1 MLFHNQIENVI
12 YLPEYRAMLVR
23 DQKDSNMLDLT
34 QSRLHELFTCNP
46 ERGELHWRQSGKG
59 RRIGRPAGAL
69 DTGHRVIR
77 VDGVTHPLQ
86 RAIWVYVNGPIPGEQ
101 RIRFEDG
108 NPLNCAVSNLRMART
123 KKEADALFHQ
133 RNPDAHRRYNYAK
146 NYQGMTISVFE
157 AMLAE
162 QGGVC
167 AICQKAEKD
176 ADNTG
181 TGAVRKMSID
191 HDHDTDAVRGILC
204 NTCNRGIGL
213 FSDDPSILR
222 AAADYLDRHATKQ
235 KAAA

>member
-23 DQKDSNMLDLT
+23 DQKDSKMLDLT

-146 NYQGMTISVFE
+146 LYQGMTISVFE

-167 AICQKAEKD
+167 AICKQPETTTRNGK
-176 ADNTG
+176 
-181 TGAVRKMSID
+181 VRELCVD
-191 HDHDTDAVRGILC
+191 HCHATDEVRGLLCVGC
-204 NTCNRGIGL
+204 NTAVGYAQ
-213 FSDDPSILR
+213 DDPSILR